1 MVCGP
6 SVLTQ
11 APVGTGRLL
20 PNDWPYF
27 NRQNVKF
34 QPPCFSAWVRA
45 LISVRET

>member
-20 PNDWPYF
+20 PNDRMDF
-27 NRQNVKF
+27 NRQNVNI
-34 QPPCFSAWVRA
+34 QRA
-45 LISVRET
+45 